1 MEVSTQIQWIN
12 IMKKIIISENEKLA
26 ILESHNKLR
35 DVLMGHLFDKELVSE
50 QAPVNPQGNDILT
63 MAKEKCTKLQG
74 SILVQKKN
82 ALGQT
87 NSALSMKA
95 PGDVP
100 NPLRQGE
107 FMVKTGDILFY
118 YPDMTWEVYYTPQGG
133 TETLRSSSVWTC
145 KALNVEQADIEKRI
159 GALKVKGYK
168 TYDELSDSDKQV
180 LQTTPNLF
188 SKVVVG
194 SGRNYK
200 ELYFPKSAGTPE
212 LGDTQIKYLEQYTGG
227 KFNQDFITE
236 KQKADAPEQYARWI
250 RLIVPKGNVFAAD
263 VILYR
268 NPNSDRV
275 AAIIQ
280 QRQGTIQ
287 AQKISERDCMNTIKT
302 WYEAW
307 RTGTS
312 ISEVEQTEKMDV
324 QKCSRMYSLGYY
336 NYNGDVRRILMA
348 LGGLSQGPEYP
359 AVPQYGD
366 EAMFRIPFKQ
376 RASK

>member
-1 MEVSTQIQWIN
+1 
-12 IMKKIIISENEKLA
+12 MKKIIISENEKLA

-50 QAPVNPQGNDILT
+50 QAPVNPQGNEILT
-63 MAKEKCTKLQG
+63 SAKEKCTKLQN
-74 SILVQKKN
+74 SILVSKKN

-87 NSALSMKA
+87 SNALSMRA
-95 PGDVP
+95 PGDKEHP
-100 NPLRQGE
+100 NRPGE

-118 YPDMTWEVYYTPQGG
+118 YPDMTWEAYYTPEGG
-133 TETLRSSSVWTC
+133 SETLRSSSVWAC

-159 GALKVKGYK
+159 AALKAKGYK
-168 TYDELSDSDKQV
+168 TYGELSDGDKQV
-180 LQTTPNLF
+180 LLTNPNLF
-188 SKVVVG
+188 SKIVVG
-194 SGRNYK
+194 K
-200 ELYFPKSAGTPE
+200 TELYLTKTAGTPE

-227 KFNQDFITE
+227 KFVQDFITE
-236 KQKADAPEQYARWI
+236 KQKADNPEQYANWRK
-250 RLIVPKGNVFAAD
+250 LTVPKGNVFQTD

-268 NPNSDRV
+268 NPNSDKV
-275 AAIIQ
+275 TAMIQ
-280 QRQGTIQ
+280 QRQQNIQ
-287 AQKISERDCMNTIKT
+287 AQKISERDCMDTIKT

-312 ISEVEQTEKMDV
+312 ISEVEQTERMDV

-336 NYNGDVRRILMA
+336 NYNRDVRNILMA
-348 LGGLSQGPEYP
+348 LGGMAQGPEYP

-376 RASK
+376 RAAK

>member
-1 MEVSTQIQWIN
+1 
-12 IMKKIIISENEKLA
+12 MKKIIISENEKLA

-63 MAKEKCTKLQG
+63 MAKEQCSKLKG
-74 SILVQKKN
+74 STLVSKKN
-82 ALGQT
+82 ALGQPT
-87 NSALSMKA
+87 NALSMRA
-95 PGDVP
+95 PADVP
-100 NPLRQGE
+100 NPIRTGE

-118 YPDMTWEVYYTPQGG
+118 YPDMTWEAYYTPQGG
-133 TETLRSSSVWTC
+133 TETLRSSSVWAC

-159 GALKVKGYK
+159 SALKAKGYK
-168 TYDELSDSDKQV
+168 TYDELSDGDKQV
-180 LQTTPNLF
+180 IQTTPNLF
-188 SKVVVG
+188 SKIVVG
-194 SGRNYK
+194 KK
-200 ELYFPKSAGTPE
+200 ELYFPKTAGTAE

-227 KFNQDFITE
+227 KFQQDFITE
-236 KQKADAPEQYARWI
+236 KQRADAPEKYARWI
-250 RLIVPKGNVFAAD
+250 KLTVPKGNVFAAD

-268 NPNSDRV
+268 NPNNDKV

-280 QRQGTIQ
+280 QRQGNIQ
-287 AQKISERDCMNTIKT
+287 AQKISERDCMDTIKT

-307 RTGTS
+307 KTGTS

-324 QKCSRMYSLGYY
+324 QKCSRMYSTGYY
-336 NYNGDVRRILMA
+336 NYNRDVRNILMA

-359 AVPQYGD
+359 AVPQYGE
-366 EAMFRIPFKQ
+366 EAIFRIPFKQ